1 MSNVLIASGKSIR
14 RIIDFLYPP
23 FRKIMTLQFFRY
35 GITGS
40 ANLVF
45 DWVLYFLIYNFVL
58 RKKMLEL
65 GFVTL
70 SSHIAALAIK
80 VPIVLLSGFLLQ
92 KYVTFSSSGLNG
104 RVQLFRYS
112 VVFLVNLCIS
122 YFGIKLLVD
131 GFNLYPSPS
140 NIIISIVTVFISYF
154 SQKLYTFK
162 TSNTEGLQEFQVS
175 ALRSKSSDRGNP

>member
-1 MSNVLIASGKSIR
+1 MRNVFIDTGRLIR
-14 RIIDFLYPP
+14 RMIDFFYPP
-23 FRKIMTLQFFRY
+23 FRKFMTLQFFRY

-45 DWVLYFLIYNFVL
+45 DWVLYFLIYNYVL
-58 RKKMLEL
+58 RKKMLDL

-70 SSHIAALAIK
+70 SSHIGAWAIK

-92 KYVTFSSSGLNG
+92 KYVTFSSSSLTG

-112 VVFLVNLCIS
+112 IVFFINLGIS
-122 YFGIKLLVD
+122 YFGMKLLVD
-131 GFNLYPSPS
+131 GFSIYPSPS
-140 NIIISIVTVFISYF
+140 NIIISILTVFISYF

-162 TSNTEGLQEFQVS
+162 ASDTEVLQ
-175 ALRSKSSDRGNP
+175 

>member
-1 MSNVLIASGKSIR
+1 MSNVFIAGGKLIR
-14 RIIDFLYPP
+14 RIIDFFYPP
-23 FRKIMTLQFFRY
+23 FRKFMTLQFFRY

-40 ANLVF
+40 VNLVF

-65 GFVTL
+65 VFVTL

-80 VPIVLLSGFLLQ
+80 VPIVLLSGFFLQ
-92 KYVTFSSSGLNG
+92 KYVTFSSSSLTG

-112 VVFLVNLCIS
+112 IVFFANLCIS
-122 YFGIKLLVD
+122 YFGMKLLVD
-131 GFNLYPSPS
+131 GFNIYPSPS

-162 TSNTEGLQEFQVS
+162 TSNTEVLQELQVS
-175 ALRSKSSDRGNP
+175 PQSLES